1 MCRHGREK
9 PTDYDPGGLDS
20 RSPETPAP
28 HNCAGRPI
36 SGEGTRSKMRSEM
49 KPLVDVMPL
58 RALSRAWASI
68 CYTVAVLN
76 PAFAAATVAG

>member
-1 MCRHGREK
+1 
-9 PTDYDPGGLDS
+9 
-20 RSPETPAP
+20 
-28 HNCAGRPI
+28 
-36 SGEGTRSKMRSEM
+36 MRSEM